1 MNVNIETPALMLLA
15 SSLIKQ
21 CIIDGQRSDGK
32 RFFRALEAGKAVL
45 LNDVK
50 LEDGSV
56 LRVSLDMNYDEF
68 RGQLNFSA
76 FRNQL
81 IMLVDSYA
89 RFLKTG
95 NAPRVMSDQEGQE
108 HVIFVPVIS
117 ETKGQMNALVLGVDQ
132 RQAGN
137 VRFRL
142 MFVDP
147 DQFTAGEPAGVDS
160 EHKSG

>member
-137 VRFRL
+137 LRFRL

-147 DQFTAGEPAGVDS
+147 DQFAAGE
-160 EHKSG
+160 

>member
-1 MNVNIETPALMLLA
+1 MNVNIEPPALMLLA

-81 IMLVDSYA
+81 
-89 RFLKTG
+89 
-95 NAPRVMSDQEGQE
+95 
-108 HVIFVPVIS
+108 
-117 ETKGQMNALVLGVDQ
+117 
-132 RQAGN
+132 
-137 VRFRL
+137 RFRL

-147 DQFTAGEPAGVDS
+147 DQFAAGESTGVDS

>member
-1 MNVNIETPALMLLA
+1 MNVNIEIPALMLLA
-15 SSLIKQ
+15 SSLLKN
-21 CIIDGQRSDGK
+21 CIADAQRSDAK
-32 RFFRALEAGKAVL
+32 RFFRALADGKAVL

-50 LEDGSV
+50 MEDGSL

-68 RGQLNFSA
+68 RGQLNFTA

-81 IMLVDSYA
+81 LMLVDSYA

-95 NAPRVMSDQEGQE
+95 NTPQLMSDQEGAE

-117 ETKGQMNALVLGVDQ
+117 QTKGEINALVLGIDQ
-132 RQAGN
+132 RQPAN
-137 VRFRL
+137 LRLRL

-147 DQFTAGEPAGVDS
+147 DQFRDS
-160 EHKSG
+160 